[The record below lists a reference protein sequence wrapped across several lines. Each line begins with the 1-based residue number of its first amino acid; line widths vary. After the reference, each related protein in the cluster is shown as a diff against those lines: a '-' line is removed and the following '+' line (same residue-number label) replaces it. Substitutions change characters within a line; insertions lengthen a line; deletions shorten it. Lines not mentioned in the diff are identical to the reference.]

1 MSCRQDVLLLFFN
14 PNSNVAPDGLR
25 EIKQKT
31 VDSQAR
37 IFSTK
42 DKSQAVLLRLGFQVA
57 VPVS

>member
-1 MSCRQDVLLLFFN
+1 MLLLFFD
-14 PNSNVAPDGLR
+14 PNSNVAPDSLR

-42 DKSQAVLLRLGFQVA
+42 DKSQAVLFCLGSQVA